1 MTNQIHLSKNR
12 EKHELCPLEFT
23 PLLKRIRWGGRRLG
37 TLLNKPLG
45 DASDYA
51 ESWEIADH
59 GDDQSR
65 VADGPLAGQ
74 SLHELVVHRGTEL
87 LGQHT
92 GLGQFPLLCK
102 FLDANDKL
110 SVQVH
115 PNDDQAR
122 RWNPNENG
130 KTEAWLIVHA
140 EPGSLVW
147 AGLKKGVGRV
157 QIENALRDGTLE
169 ECLHSF
175 SVSAG
180 DCVFVPAGTVH
191 AIGAGILL
199 AEVQQSSDVTFRL
212 YDWGRV
218 DAQGHPREL
227 HIEQALQCI
236 DFERGPVG
244 LVQPRIVRDGPNSVE
259 ELVKCPYFELRRH
272 TVRGEQH
279 LPIENRFV
287 VLMVLCG
294 TGTLERT
301 RPLAAGSTVL
311 LPASLPNASI
321 QSENELVI
329 LTATLPY
336 ENQRLD
342 ISGFSP

>member
-1 MTNQIHLSKNR
+1 MTNRIHLSENR
-12 EKHELCPLEFT
+12 ERNELGPLEFA

-51 ESWEIADH
+51 ESWEVADH
-59 GDDQSR
+59 GDDQSC
-65 VADGPLAGQ
+65 VVDGPLAGQ
-74 SLHELVVHRGTEL
+74 SLQELVVERGIEL
-87 LGQHT
+87 LGRHA
-92 GLGQFPLLCK
+92 GLEQFPLLCK

-115 PNDDQAR
+115 PNDEQAR

-147 AGLKKGVGRV
+147 AGLKRGVRRV
-157 QIENALRDGTLE
+157 QIENALQDGTLE
-169 ECLHSF
+169 ECLNSF

-218 DAQGHPREL
+218 DALGRPREL
-227 HIEQALQCI
+227 HIEQALACI
-236 DFERGPVG
+236 DFDRGPVG
-244 LVQPRIVRDGPNSVE
+244 PVQPRIVQTGPYRVE
-259 ELVKCPYFELRRH
+259 DLVKCPYFELRRH
-272 TVRGEQH
+272 TVRGEHQ
-279 LPIENRFV
+279 LQIENRFV
-287 VLMVLCG
+287 ILMVLRG
-294 TGTLERT
+294 TGTLGGT

-311 LPASLPNASI
+311 LPASLTDASI

-329 LTATLPY
+329 LTATLP
-336 ENQRLD
+336 N
-342 ISGFSP
+342 